1 MNTTTMKQAL
11 ATVTAAGVLSLG
23 AVGTASAASND
34 PGTGGQPAAQGQT
47 QDRAA
52 RQGVRRGAIKVAA
65 EAAAAKIGV
74 EVAALKEAVKG
85 GQSVGAFAESKGVS
99 ADSVV
104 EAVVQALNGRI
115 DQAVADG
122 KVDEARAAKAK
133 ERVPEFAQRLVSTV
147 PKRAQS
153 AG

>member
-1 MNTTTMKQAL
+1 MNTTTMKKAL

-34 PGTGGQPAAQGQT
+34 PGTGDQPAAQSQP

-65 EAAAAKIGV
+65 EAAAATIGV
-74 EVAALKEAVKG
+74 DVAALKEAVKG
-85 GQSVGAFAESKGVS
+85 GQTVGAFAESKGVS

-104 EAVVQALNGRI
+104 VAVTEALNGRI
-115 DQAVADG
+115 DRAVADG
-122 KVDEARAAKAK
+122 EVDAARAAKVK
-133 ERVPEFAQRLVSTV
+133 ERVPQFAQRLVNTV
-147 PKRAQS
+147 PKRFQN